1 MSLEITDEQL
11 VQHLKQKETGLL
23 IQLEKVRAALAVFD
37 LVGLDIDEST
47 RFQPNKLP
55 INNYDTFM
63 SYDQKV
69 IFALRAIEGGYI
81 NHMVDYLLKA
91 GDDTEE
97 KKLYNGLTG
106 AASRLYRGNILKADT
121 RGKKYKYYLNPDT
134 EKERAEIL
142 PLY

>member
-1 MSLEITDEQL
+1 MSLEITDEQV
-11 VQHLKQKETGLL
+11 VQHLKQKESNLL
-23 IQLEKVRAALAVFD
+23 MQLEKVRAALFVYDIVGADTSEPSQYLQGSGVQLEFD
-37 LVGLDIDEST
+37 
-47 RFQPNKLP
+47 P
-55 INNYDTFM
+55 FM

-69 IFALRAIEGGYI
+69 IFSLRGIEGGYI

-91 GDDTEE
+91 GDDTDQ

-106 AASRLYRGNILKADT
+106 AASRLYRAGILKADT

-142 PLY
+142 PL